1 MHWYSPS
8 KANASLDDYASA
20 QHPTKQDARSQ
31 SLLREHTRLQ
41 DTLGAYHASIHIRL
55 FLLDMLPSPPTDAQ
69 LDEWL
74 TTLEQD
80 TRTNSCT

>member
-41 DTLGAYHASIHIRL
+41 DTLSAYHASIHIRL

>member
-1 MHWYSPS
+1 MHWYSPP

-41 DTLGAYHASIHIRL
+41 DTLSGRAFRKKCCIFAKHSSNTNITHNYAVVSY
-55 FLLDMLPSPPTDAQ
+55 SQTVT
-69 LDEWL
+69 
-74 TTLEQD
+74 TTLP
-80 TRTNSCT
+80 NYHP